1 MAPFEHA
8 IETLEYA
15 RMREIISAYAES
27 TLGRG
32 LAGELLPCTDGDELR
47 RMHAE
52 TRELTELLESTR
64 LPLAGLSDVCSGIE
78 DDDSGGRPLEPE
90 HLYRV
95 VDLLRSGLGVREAF
109 TADAQRYP
117 ALFSLAEGVEDLP
130 GLREEIPKII
140 DLHDGVR
147 SEASEKLS
155 GLRLE
160 ITTLQEK
167 LRFGATALLKR
178 PDLRKCFQSEGVT
191 LKNDRYLLPV
201 KAEYR
206 SWMKGPVRDRSQSGS
221 TLYIEPEEIVQGG
234 DSLLSLLD
242 SERDEV
248 LRILWDL
255 TRKVRDERVVL
266 RRLQKALA
274 WVDFTAAKASYA
286 AAFGLISPGIS
297 DEGVLDLRQA
307 RHPYLMWLSRD
318 MGRDFRE
325 IDLDSIHA
333 RVVPLDLHLGDP
345 AGILIVTG
353 PNTGGKTV
361 ALKTV
366 GLNVLLALSGVP
378 VSAAS
383 AAIPVYTDLFV
394 DIGDEQ
400 SIEQNLSTFSGHL
413 RQLVEIL
420 RGATGKSLI
429 LLDELG
435 SGTDPLEGAALG
447 TAILDYFRT
456 NDWKAIITTHLGSMK
471 KYAFLHEGVENAAM
485 EFDTESLKP
494 TYRLLMGI
502 PGNSNALAIARRLG
516 VSEEVIVA
524 AEEEISRVEE
534 PTRELISRMEKSSR
548 GVEKERRRAESV
560 RLEVQQDKAE
570 YSRKLAEIDIRRDF
584 LEQEADLEIDRVMR
598 QAREALKPIVDK
610 LKNVPQTH
618 KPMVDELATE
628 VELLL
633 IGTPLGRKREE
644 FARSLRKGDEVRVPK
659 LRGRGKV
666 RKINKSERVLT
677 VVLDG
682 IPTEVG
688 FDDISWIEDSE
699 G

>member
-1 MAPFEHA
+1 MHQ
-8 IETLEYA
+8 
-15 RMREIISAYAES
+15 EIA
-27 TLGRG
+27 LVLVQRF
-32 LAGELLPCTDGDELR
+32 
-47 RMHAE
+47 
-52 TRELTELLESTR
+52 
-64 LPLAGLSDVCSGIE
+64 GLSVRGFEQGLIA
-78 DDDSGGRPLEPE
+78 E
-90 HLYRV
+90 HLDPGSQQTTGAFEQLRYSREV
-95 VDLLRSGLGVREAF
+95 LKERIEAHEEAGSADVPGALCLHLCVAFATETHSLRS
-109 TADAQRYP
+109 
-117 ALFSLAEGVEDLP
+117 
-130 GLREEIPKII
+130 
-140 DLHDGVR
+140 
-147 SEASEKLS
+147 
-155 GLRLE
+155 
-160 ITTLQEK
+160 
-167 LRFGATALLKR
+167 
-178 PDLRKCFQSEGVT
+178 
-191 LKNDRYLLPV
+191 
-201 KAEYR
+201 
-206 SWMKGPVRDRSQSGS
+206 
-221 TLYIEPEEIVQGG
+221 
-234 DSLLSLLD
+234 
-242 SERDEV
+242 
-248 LRILWDL
+248 
-255 TRKVRDERVVL
+255 RV
-266 RRLQKALA
+266 
-274 WVDFTAAKASYA
+274 
-286 AAFGLISPGIS
+286 GIS

-318 MGRDFRE
+318 AGRDFRE

-345 AGILIVTG
+345 AGLLIVTG

-383 AAIPVYTDLFV
+383 ASIPVYTDLFV

-456 NDWKAIITTHLGSMK
+456 NEWKAIITTHLGSMK

-494 TYRLLMGI
+494 TYRLLMGV

-548 GVEKERRRAESV
+548 SVEKERRRAESV

-618 KPMVDELATE
+618 KPMVAELATE

>member
-1 MAPFEHA
+1 
-8 IETLEYA
+8 
-15 RMREIISAYAES
+15 
-27 TLGRG
+27 
-32 LAGELLPCTDGDELR
+32 
-47 RMHAE
+47 
-52 TRELTELLESTR
+52 
-64 LPLAGLSDVCSGIE
+64 
-78 DDDSGGRPLEPE
+78 
-90 HLYRV
+90 
-95 VDLLRSGLGVREAF
+95 
-109 TADAQRYP
+109 
-117 ALFSLAEGVEDLP
+117 
-130 GLREEIPKII
+130 
-140 DLHDGVR
+140 
-147 SEASEKLS
+147 
-155 GLRLE
+155 
-160 ITTLQEK
+160 
-167 LRFGATALLKR
+167 
-178 PDLRKCFQSEGVT
+178 
-191 LKNDRYLLPV
+191 
-201 KAEYR
+201 
-206 SWMKGPVRDRSQSGS
+206 
-221 TLYIEPEEIVQGG
+221 
-234 DSLLSLLD
+234 
-242 SERDEV
+242 
-248 LRILWDL
+248 
-255 TRKVRDERVVL
+255 
-266 RRLQKALA
+266 
-274 WVDFTAAKASYA
+274 
-286 AAFGLISPGIS
+286 
-297 DEGVLDLRQA
+297 
-307 RHPYLMWLSRD
+307 
-318 MGRDFRE
+318 
-325 IDLDSIHA
+325 
-333 RVVPLDLHLGDP
+333 
-345 AGILIVTG
+345 
-353 PNTGGKTV
+353 
-361 ALKTV
+361 
-366 GLNVLLALSGVP
+366 
-378 VSAAS
+378 
-383 AAIPVYTDLFV
+383 
-394 DIGDEQ
+394 
-400 SIEQNLSTFSGHL
+400 
-413 RQLVEIL
+413 VEIL

-699 G
+699 Y